1 MNKQKWNYVCA
12 VIVCMTIIFPVFKTS
27 FATTDAIKPVTASE
41 LTAILENNKGKV
53 VVVDLWATWCP
64 PCRKEIPGFINLY
77 KKYKDSGVEIIGI
90 AFDENGSEVV
100 PEFVKSIGINYPVY
114 LAGNGIDASYDL
126 RAYPTTIIYDKNGN
140 VASKHIGYVPED
152 AFDQEIAT
160 LLKK

>member
-1 MNKQKWNYVCA
+1 MNKLKRNYVYTALVCA
-12 VIVCMTIIFPVFKTS
+12 AIIFSVLRIS
-27 FATTDAIKPVTASE
+27 FATTDTIPPITMTE
-41 LTAILENNKGKV
+41 LRSILQDNKGKV

-77 KKYKDSGVEIIGI
+77 NKYKNNGVEIIGI

-100 PEFVKSIGINYPVY
+100 PEFVKNMGINYPVY
-114 LAGNGIDASYDL
+114 LAGNGIDVSYGL

-140 VASKHIGYVPED
+140 MASKHVGYVTEE